1 MAEFFKVIGIVIVA
15 GVVVVGVMGLL
26 KRPSGE
32 ENKKA

>member
-1 MAEFFKVIGIVIVA
+1 MAELFKIIGIVIVA
-15 GVVVVGVMGLL
+15 GIVVIGVMGLL